1 MQILSNEI
9 FLRKRLHSPG
19 GAYLV
24 FRPIFFCFLIAC
36 LQAAELYPDL
46 IPEKLNSGE
55 EERIKTAVVME
66 EMKVLEAIRDLVGE
80 KLDADEAEELQE
92 TIFQKKW
99 DFMLP
104 AGMKNADGG
113 VTAHVFNLRF
123 GPCALRVITKSKEV
137 LQRSLFIL
145 SVMLN
150 HSNHD
155 ENNRTDR
162 NWENK
167 VKALESMCIELGV
180 YREEICEAED
190 TQKELYDR
198 VKQWNSYTDVPI
210 PSAVEK
216 HLGQLKVYIGKG
228 EDVMVDRIYIREVL
242 RRWVDGSIFLED
254 MDCGGPQASI
264 SGKSP
269 VNLHH
274 ALEAFDIWL
283 PCQVLDQYC
292 CLSDIPGT
300 LGSALCLCFP
310 YT

>member
-1 MQILSNEI
+1 VLCSLIS
-9 FLRKRLHSPG
+9 
-19 GAYLV
+19 
-24 FRPIFFCFLIAC
+24 CF
-36 LQAAELYPDL
+36 QTAELYPEL
-46 IPEKLNSGE
+46 IPEKLSSDE
-55 EERIKTAVVME
+55 EERIKTVLVAQE
-66 EMKVLEAIRDLVGE
+66 RKVLEAIRDLVGE
-80 KLDADEAEELQE
+80 KLDAEDAEELQE

-104 AGMKNADGG
+104 AGMKNSEGG

-123 GPCALRVITKSKEV
+123 GPCALRVITKSKEE

-155 ENNRTDR
+155 ENYRTDR

-167 VKALESMCIELGV
+167 VKALESMCIDLGV
-180 YREEICEAED
+180 YQEDTEAED
-190 TQKELYDR
+190 RQKELYDR
-198 VKQWNSYTDVPI
+198 VKQWDSYTDVPI

-216 HLGQLKVYIGKG
+216 HLGQVRVYIGKG

-242 RRWVDGSIFLED
+242 RRWVDGSIFQED
-254 MDCGGPQASI
+254 MDCGPQAST
-264 SGKSP
+264 SGRSP
-269 VNLHH
+269 LNLHH

-283 PCQVLDQYC
+283 PCQLLDQYC

-300 LGSALCLCFP
+300 L
-310 YT
+310 